1 MSPPL
6 HHLPSALV
14 SFKDSERYL
23 GGAATSMVR
32 TNMANTITHIKRFV
46 GRKFSEAGVQE
57 ELRDVNFKAVAMDND
72 EIGVKVR
79 RGGGR
84 GGWGPDRASPLWVW

>member
-1 MSPPL
+1 M
-6 HHLPSALV
+6 
-14 SFKDSERYL
+14 
-23 GGAATSMVR
+23 
-32 TNMANTITHIKRFV
+32 
-46 GRKFSEAGVQE
+46 QE

-84 GGWGPDRASPLWVW
+84 GAGVSVELSVSFLSAAPAGATIFVEGRVLKTGKRLGFTTVDIFRHDAATGKRIDVATGRHTKSLG